1 MLLVALLVVLEASGL
16 LIGQMP
22 IKEILRPSIF
32 SGETVDSLE
41 CIYQASKDGW
51 DASTFHKLVD
61 YNPPVP
67 SLVLL
72 KTNKG
77 KLAGCFNPLGWQ
89 SRDDYRDSLRCY
101 LFRVEGKAVQFS
113 TKLQSGPAVY
123 DFGDRAIWMG
133 EALEIP
139 LNPKYMSRRRAR
151 SALSTSYSSLTPA
164 KPGVSGLLDGSEAEL
179 SELEVY
185 TSRALLR
192 ASKLMTGASGSSPSS
207 QPAARSILQQ
217 FEKFLFGGD

>member
-77 KLAGCFNPLGWQ
+77 KLGARCTLHCAQTQQHDWPWGRQ
-89 SRDDYRDSLRCY
+89 ILR
-101 LFRVEGKAVQFS
+101 LPV
-113 TKLQSGPAVY
+113 
-123 DFGDRAIWMG
+123 
-133 EALEIP
+133 
-139 LNPKYMSRRRAR
+139 
-151 SALSTSYSSLTPA
+151 
-164 KPGVSGLLDGSEAEL
+164 
-179 SELEVY
+179 SELEH
-185 TSRALLR
+185 
-192 ASKLMTGASGSSPSS
+192 
-207 QPAARSILQQ
+207 
-217 FEKFLFGGD
+217 E